1 MNKYTS
7 TFLDIINNAIYFLIL
22 LLVFLTPLVFTS
34 NTNELY
40 EFPKMFFVYI
50 LGATV
55 IFLFIVGKIIG
66 AKSLKTPPTYV
77 TAFIISYIISTI
89 FSSHIYTS
97 VWGYYTRFNGGLISI
112 LILFGLYIVML
123 SSFNRIDFEGIF
135 YILSL
140 TLFPIG
146 FYSIHQHFQGIQRAY
161 STFGQPNWLAAY
173 TVMIL
178 PLVFDEYLKNQ
189 KLFKNLLFFSS
200 FIIGFASLWFSSS
213 ISGLLGFFGSFVF
226 YFLLKFSLKS
236 LCLGRLKQKV
246 IIVIIACLIIVF
258 SSSSFILKRTG
269 DVLYDIR
276 NIISE
281 SGLAYA
287 ETVPVKRNVSDP
299 GAIRFGMWKSTVDL
313 IFSSP
318 KIFLIGAGPET
329 FPYVF
334 QKFRE
339 SSLNYSSEWS
349 YILNKPHNY
358 YLEVFSEKGIIG
370 LLIYLY
376 VVIYTLRSKNFLLTP
391 ALFGF
396 YITNIFSWPTVST
409 SLVFWIMLA
418 YLNSLEYE
426 E

>member
-1 MNKYTS
+1 
-7 TFLDIINNAIYFLIL
+7 
-22 LLVFLTPLVFTS
+22 
-34 NTNELY
+34 
-40 EFPKMFFVYI
+40 
-50 LGATV
+50 
-55 IFLFIVGKIIG
+55 
-66 AKSLKTPPTYV
+66 
-77 TAFIISYIISTI
+77 
-89 FSSHIYTS
+89 
-97 VWGYYTRFNGGLISI
+97 
-112 LILFGLYIVML
+112 
-123 SSFNRIDFEGIF
+123 
-135 YILSL
+135 
-140 TLFPIG
+140 
-146 FYSIHQHFQGIQRAY
+146 
-161 STFGQPNWLAAY
+161 
-173 TVMIL
+173 
-178 PLVFDEYLKNQ
+178 
-189 KLFKNLLFFSS
+189 
-200 FIIGFASLWFSSS
+200 
-213 ISGLLGFFGSFVF
+213 
-226 YFLLKFSLKS
+226 
-236 LCLGRLKQKV
+236 
-246 IIVIIACLIIVF
+246 
-258 SSSSFILKRTG
+258 
-269 DVLYDIR
+269 
-276 NIISE
+276 
-281 SGLAYA
+281 
-287 ETVPVKRNVSDP
+287 
-299 GAIRFGMWKSTVDL
+299 MWKSTVDL